1 MNCVSEVCFFQIG
14 PVENGPAEIRTLK
27 THLLQFGLGEVYLE
41 KSAVP
46 ELGFFKLEVEKIGI
60 VQLTVVKRKFHQK
73 GICGVKMNP
82 KDFTSLKSD
91 ILETNF
97 ENLCIAQ
104 VTVTEGAIFEV

>member
-1 MNCVSEVCFFQIG
+1 M
-14 PVENGPAEIRTLK
+14 
-27 THLLQFGLGEVYLE
+27 GEVYFE

-60 VQLTVVKRKFHQK
+60 VQLTVVKRKLHQK
-73 GICGVKMNP
+73 GIGGVEMHP
-82 KDFTSLKSD
+82 KHFAALKSD

-104 VTVTEGAIFEV
+104 VTVTEGAVFEASPMKVQVREIATDERA